1 METSLPLFLE
11 MEKRQRP
18 YLLSPPSTRQ
28 KLLKAEDGG
37 GGGWGGVWGVG
48 GGVALSAGGPVTEKN
63 VEKLREA
70 ESIWSPS
77 PGADRESI
85 SAHSLGGDST

>member
-1 METSLPLFLE
+1 MET
-11 MEKRQRP
+11 
-18 YLLSPPSTRQ
+18 PPSVLRDGEKTKALFTVSSVHTGGRRQ
-28 KLLKAEDGG
+28 
-37 GGGWGGVWGVG
+37 GGWGGVWGMG
-48 GGVALSAGGPVTEKN
+48 GGVALSAGSPVTEKN